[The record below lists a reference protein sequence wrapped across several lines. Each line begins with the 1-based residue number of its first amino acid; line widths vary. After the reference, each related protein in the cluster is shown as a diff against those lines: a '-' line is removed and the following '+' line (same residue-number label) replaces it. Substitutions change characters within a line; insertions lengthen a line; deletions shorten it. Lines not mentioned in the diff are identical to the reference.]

1 MSDLATQA
9 QQSGF
14 EPDEETLISALRNQ
28 DDIPILMDVV
38 TEQVSASLSQ
48 ADHLQHTLS
57 DQPTELEVT
66 ASDVKIEAAENVAT
80 DNGPTAAQ
88 ISQAVE
94 SVLQKRLPELVSEV
108 LQALNSQ
115 SAK

>member
-9 QQSGF
+9 EQSGF

-38 TEQVSASLSQ
+38 TEQLSVNLSQ

-57 DQPTELEVT
+57 DHPAELEVT
-66 ASDVKIEAAENVAT
+66 ASAAKVEAVENAAT
-80 DNGPTAAQ
+80 GNEPTAAQ

-94 SVLQKRLPELVSEV
+94 SVLQKRLPELISEV